1 MKSIY
6 VIYKNYGDTEETLL
20 DDLGYFEHMDEC
32 VEICAGLN
40 MGHDRTYGTSYA
52 VVEIGKAEVEPRQ
65 LELF

>member
-6 VIYKNYGDTEETLL
+6 VIYNNYGDNDETLL
-20 DDLGYFEHMDEC
+20 DYLGYFEHKDDC
-32 VEICAGLN
+32 VDACNALN